1 MRANN
6 FLMAFL
12 TMFFLVGCRNAHVPK
27 SRDLDEVR
35 FEIDDRRNTPKGN
48 VCAVSFKSESRF
60 VSLPSQ
66 VFVKPRGPDEI
77 SAVDVLLSA
86 FLPRTWTTGGL
97 GSVYCVRQA
106 TERFAELEDLC
117 QKGENKGVE
126 SVSVTFYGE
135 NAFPHTYL
143 IEREFYSRVIDSWQ
157 IQRCSR
163 MDQDEKI
170 NLARKRFPLRED
182 TFKGL
187 ESIVRSGQFELVVVF
202 VDDDLT
208 AVAYTTGALCCGS
221 GFFRLFGWLFQK
233 SEDTVDCFLEKLR
246 EKLQSPESETMF
258 FRVVIW

>member
-86 FLPRTWTTGGL
+86 YLPRTWTTGSL
-97 GSVYCVRQA
+97 GSAYCVRQA

-117 QKGENKGVE
+117 RKGVGKGSG

-157 IQRCSR
+157 IRRCSR
-163 MDQDEKI
+163 MDQGEKV

-182 TFKGL
+182 TFKGV

-208 AVAYTTGALCCGS
+208 AMAYTAGPSCRGS
-221 GFFRLFGWLFQK
+221 GFFRLFEWLFQK
-233 SEDTVDCFLEKLR
+233 REDTVDCFLEKLK
-246 EKLQSPESETMF
+246 EKLHSPENETMF
-258 FRVVIW
+258 FRVLIW